1 MTIKELLEKYQDV
14 EITEE
19 QAKQIKDIL
28 GIKESKKW
36 KPEKGENY
44 YYIMS
49 CGEIESQ
56 YFNNIEAD
64 KFRILTNN
72 YFKTREEAE
81 FRLEQIKVYNEL
93 KNFADENNEEIDW
106 ECDEPKYYCYFSS
119 ISKNLVISDISRMK
133 DIGQIYFSSREL
145 AEQAIK
151 KVGVA
156 RIKKYLFGV
165 E

>member
-1 MTIKELLEKYQDV
+1 MKTKEFFEKYPDV

-19 QAKQIKDIL
+19 QAKQIKNIL
-28 GIKESKKW
+28 GIKKW
-36 KPEKGENY
+36 KPKKGENY

-49 CGEIESQ
+49 SGATHDQ
-56 YFNNIEAD
+56 YFTSISAD
-64 KFRILTNN
+64 NFRILTNN

-81 FRLEQIKVYNEL
+81 FRIEQIKVYNEL

-106 ECDEPKYYCYFSS
+106 SEFSS
-119 ISKNLVISDISRMK
+119 TKYFIYLSCSDKTLSVSGNYSVRYQ
-133 DIGQIYFSSREL
+133 GPIYFSSREL

-151 KVGVA
+151 KVGA
-156 RIKKYLFGV
+156 NRIKKYLFGI